1 MKKISSTILLYIFV
15 SLFTFASNSV
25 LDRMSGFPSWAKE
38 AVLNGETVEF
48 YSVYDDYVP
57 SIAFDN
63 TKGKEKAILDSSKDN
78 ALVSGIATFVPYPE
92 KWNSLTFE
100 EKKLEIINTLLSIST
115 IKGITYISYSAGEKP
130 KVLFSDAYTL
140 TSEKKGK
147 KAYDVEFEYA
157 PEKYEYEIAAYLK
170 DNIFGGNNYKI
181 KYDIKGNEIFMTI
194 TNLSKLKFLF
204 YTAVKEEEL
213 NLCVDVLMT
222 DEGIAIFGMATI
234 MDAEE
239 YIETPITD
247 VHLPSAFT
255 RRITSLKDWFIKE
268 INS

>member
-1 MKKISSTILLYIFV
+1 MKRVFFVALLVFIVPLFV
-15 SLFTFASNSV
+15 FATNSV
-25 LDRMSGFPSWAKE
+25 LDRMSDFPSWAKE
-38 AVLNGETVEF
+38 DVLRGETVEF

-92 KWNSLTFE
+92 KWNNLTFE
-100 EKKLEIINTLLSIST
+100 EKKLEIINTLLSVST

-140 TSEKKGK
+140 TSKTKGK
-147 KAYDVEFEYA
+147 KAYDVKFEYA
-157 PEKYEYEIAAYLK
+157 PEKYEYEVAAYLK
-170 DNIFGGNNYKI
+170 DNIFGGNTYTI
-181 KYDIKGNEIFMTI
+181 DYDIDRDEIFVTI
-194 TNLSKLKFLF
+194 TNVSKLKFLF
-204 YTAVKEEEL
+204 YTAVNEGEL

-222 DEGIAIFGMATI
+222 DEGIAIFGMATV

-239 YIETPITD
+239 YIKTPITD

>member
-1 MKKISSTILLYIFV
+1 MKRLLLTILLCFVV

-92 KWNSLTFE
+92 KWNSLAFE

-147 KAYDVEFEYA
+147 KA
-157 PEKYEYEIAAYLK
+157 
-170 DNIFGGNNYKI
+170 
-181 KYDIKGNEIFMTI
+181 
-194 TNLSKLKFLF
+194 
-204 YTAVKEEEL
+204 
-213 NLCVDVLMT
+213 
-222 DEGIAIFGMATI
+222 
-234 MDAEE
+234 
-239 YIETPITD
+239 
-247 VHLPSAFT
+247 
-255 RRITSLKDWFIKE
+255 
-268 INS
+268 